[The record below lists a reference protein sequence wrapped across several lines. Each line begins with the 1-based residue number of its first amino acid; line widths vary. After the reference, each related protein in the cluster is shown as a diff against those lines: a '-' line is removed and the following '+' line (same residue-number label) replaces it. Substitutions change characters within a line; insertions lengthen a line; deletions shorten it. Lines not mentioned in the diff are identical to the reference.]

1 MFPRLLRPGSRG
13 RIWKI
18 LQRAVSVCLLVVIV
32 LLLFRAGDF
41 STQARDFIQDRL
53 TELGI
58 AQQN

>member
-1 MFPRLLRPGSRG
+1 M
-13 RIWKI
+13 

-32 LLLFRAGDF
+32 LLLFRVGDL